1 MMILDLPTLG
11 SVEAAR
17 RRMAGYI
24 LRTPLI
30 RVNGHDRSSQIY
42 LKSENLQPIGS
53 FKIRPA
59 LNALLSLP
67 ADQLKQGVCTVS
79 SGNFACGIAWAAQQ
93 VGVRMATYMYDGAL
107 PVKVDAVRRLGGEVR
122 FVSAE
127 RWWRLIC
134 ELEAPQGKEVFIHP
148 VLNPAVL
155 AANGTIALEI
165 LEDLPDVE
173 CVLLPYGG
181 GSLAVGVGNV
191 FKQKR
196 PLVKIIAVEAEHA
209 APLTAAIAA
218 GRPVSVEVR
227 PSQIQSIGGPSVLD
241 GIWPLVMRVVDRA
254 LVMETDKLGDALR
267 KTFLDARM
275 VVELAGSAALAAALS
290 GRTGGGRTVC
300 IASGGNID
308 AADFVSLLQGRLPTP
323 PLH

>member
-1 MMILDLPTLG
+1 MILDLPTLE

-17 RRMAGYI
+17 RRIAKYI

-30 RVNGHDRSSQIY
+30 RLNGYDPGSQIY

-67 ADQLKQGVCTVS
+67 TDQLKHGVCTVS
-79 SGNFACGIAWAAQQ
+79 SGNFACGVAWAAKLL
-93 VGVRMATYMYDGAL
+93 GVRMATYMYDDAL
-107 PVKVDAVRRLGGEVR
+107 QVKVDAVRRLGGEVR

-134 ELEAPQGKEVFIHP
+134 EIEVPQEKEAFIHP

-209 APLTAAIAA
+209 APLSAALSA
-218 GRPVSVEVR
+218 GRPVSVEVQ
-227 PSQIQSIGGPSVLD
+227 PSHIQSIGGPSVLE
-241 GIWPLVMRVVDRA
+241 GIWPLVTRVVDRSI
-254 LVMETDKLGDALR
+254 VMGIDKLSDALR
-267 KTFLDARM
+267 TTFLDAKM
-275 VVELAGSAALAAALS
+275 IVEPAGGAALAAALS
-290 GRTGGGRTVC
+290 GRSEGGKTVC

-308 AADFVSLLQGRLPTP
+308 ATDFVSILQGRMPSP
-323 PLH
+323 PAH

>member
-1 MMILDLPTLG
+1 MILDLPSLQ
-11 SVEAAR
+11 SVEQAR
-17 RRMAGYI
+17 SRIAEHI
-24 LRTPLI
+24 PRTPLI
-30 RVNGHDRSSQIY
+30 RLNGGDPASQIY
-42 LKSENLQPIGS
+42 LKAENLQPIGS

-59 LNALLSLP
+59 LNALLSLS
-67 ADQLKQGVCTVS
+67 ADELKHGVCTVS
-79 SGNFACGIAWAAQQ
+79 SGNFACGVAWAARHM
-93 VGVRMATYMYDGAL
+93 GVRMATYMYDNAL

-127 RWWRLIC
+127 RWWKLIC
-134 ELEAPQGKEVFIHP
+134 ETEEPEVKEAFIHP

-209 APLTAAIAA
+209 APLAAAIKA
-218 GRPVSVEVR
+218 GRPISVEVQ
-227 PSQIQSIGGPSVLD
+227 PSHIQSIGGPSVLE
-241 GIWPLVMRVVDRA
+241 GIWPLVTQVVDRA
-254 LVMETDKLGDALR
+254 LVMETDALSDALR
-267 KTFLDARM
+267 TTFLDARM
-275 VVELAGSAALAAALS
+275 VVEPAGAAALAAALS
-290 GRTGGGRTVC
+290 GRAGGGKTVC

-308 AADFVSLLQGRLPTP
+308 VADFVSVLQGRTP
-323 PLH
+323 SPPAH